1 MTGEEGIRNSKGAMG
16 TSDQDISPIK
26 ALYIVSDSRSGSTLL
41 QHLLALQKGVVALG
55 EVYRLG
61 ELGRD
66 GKTCACGRPVDRCP
80 FWTQVLHGVG
90 QPLSDLRT
98 SPSYRLLRRRFSQ
111 VIGWSAL
118 KFGLEPLARGLLG
131 NEQRFAAN
139 CLAIYE
145 AASKMTGNQIVVDAS
160 KVPSHLLYLY
170 LEGKELL
177 HPIFLIRD
185 GRAVVWSKMKRAGI
199 TATQASKG
207 WLNVCRM
214 MFALHKILPD
224 SGSVFVSYEE
234 LCMNPGH
241 VLERILNPV
250 NVSVESVDLG
260 SLPSERHDLGGSPRF
275 RGKNPDKI
283 ELDERWRS
291 EMPEE
296 VLLTFEKIAG
306 PMNRKLG
313 YV

>member
-1 MTGEEGIRNSKGAMG
+1 MTGEDAIRNSEGAMG
-16 TSDQDISPIK
+16 TADQGIPPMK

-41 QHLLALQKGVVALG
+41 QHLLALQKGVMPLG
-55 EVYRLG
+55 EVYRLK

-80 FWTQVLHGVG
+80 FWTQVLSHVG
-90 QPLSDLRT
+90 QPLNKLRT

-111 VIGWSAL
+111 VIGWSTL

-131 NEQRFAAN
+131 DERRFAAN
-139 CLAIYE
+139 CLEIYQ
-145 AASKMTGNQIVVDAS
+145 AASKMTRNQIVVDAS

-185 GRAVVWSKMKRAGI
+185 GRAVVWSKMKKAGI
-199 TATQASKG
+199 TATQAAKG

-214 MFALHKILPD
+214 IFALQKVIPN
-224 SGSVFVSYEE
+224 SRSVFVSYEE
-234 LCMNPGH
+234 LCMNPEH
-241 VLERILNPV
+241 VLERILNSV
-250 NVSVESVDLG
+250 DVSVESVDLG

-275 RGKNPDKI
+275 HGKNPDKI

-291 EMPEE
+291 EMPKE

-313 YV
+313 YE